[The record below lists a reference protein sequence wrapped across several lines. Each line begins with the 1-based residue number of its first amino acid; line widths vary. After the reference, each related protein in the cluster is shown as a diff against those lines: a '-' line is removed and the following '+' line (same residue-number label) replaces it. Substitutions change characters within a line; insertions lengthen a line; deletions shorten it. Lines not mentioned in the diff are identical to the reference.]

1 MNSQR
6 PFRTCLIVAAITA
19 LGLSA
24 AVQDTAAQSP
34 VARVEFVPANSNPPV
49 PAGLKVTCLRSSDS
63 GAAPSTTCP
72 VVKYLGITTWA
83 YSYMDNRVSTAL
95 VSYDSSNKVI
105 ANVEKPG
112 ARYVFD
118 ALSSLHTKTVLFV
131 GQNKQYVTATWAQLG
146 PK

>member
-1 MNSQR
+1 MHAR
-6 PFRTCLIVAAITA
+6 CRFRGLLIVAAIAA
-19 LGLSA
+19 LSVTA
-24 AVQDTAAQSP
+24 AVRDSTAQSP
-34 VARVEFVPANSNPPV
+34 VARIDFVPVNSNPPI
-49 PAGLKVTCLRSSDS
+49 PAGLKVTCVRSSDS

-83 YSYMDNRVSTAL
+83 YSYIDNRVSLAL

-118 ALSSLHTKTVLFV
+118 ALSSLHTKTVMFV
-131 GQNKQYVTATWAQLG
+131 GQAKQYVTATWAELG

>member
-1 MNSQR
+1 MISQR
-6 PFRTCLIVAAITA
+6 HFRGFLIVAAIAA
-19 LGLSA
+19 LSTTV
-24 AVQDTAAQSP
+24 AVRDTAAQSP
-34 VARVEFVPANSNPPV
+34 VATVEFVPANSNPPV
-49 PAGLKVTCLRSSDS
+49 PAGLKVVCLRSSDS

-83 YSYMDNRVSTAL
+83 YSYTDNRVSLAL
-95 VSYDSSNKVI
+95 VSYDASNKVI

-118 ALSSLHTKTVLFV
+118 ALSSLHTKTVMFV
-131 GQNKQYVTATWAQLG
+131 GQAKQYVTTTWADLG